1 MRGYSEATGLY
12 TSHGEVIIPS
22 SVTNSEAIIV
32 TLIVIVSG
40 I

>member
-1 MRGYSEATGLY
+1 MRGYSEAIGLY
-12 TSHGEVIIPS
+12 TSHGEVTIPF

-32 TLIVIVSG
+32 TLLVIVAG